1 MLKLSLKFF
10 YDFFNPKQERS
21 DMLNLMLPAVANM
34 LKGMVLDKAQSLASE
49 HLEKHLDELPK
60 EVKEALDSAVND
72 DASHP
77 HKSLMD
83 LVKG

>member
-1 MLKLSLKFF
+1 MLQSLKFF

-21 DMLNLMLPAVANM
+21 DMLNLILPAVANM

-72 DASHP
+72 DGSHS

>member
-1 MLKLSLKFF
+1 
-10 YDFFNPKQERS
+10 
-21 DMLNLMLPAVANM
+21 MLNLILPAVANM

-60 EVKEALDSAVND
+60 EVKEALDGAVND
-72 DASHP
+72 DASHA

>member
-1 MLKLSLKFF
+1 MLQLSLKFF

-21 DMLNLMLPAVANM
+21 DMLNLILPAVANM

-49 HLEKHLDELPK
+49 HLEQHLDQLPK
-60 EVKEALDSAVND
+60 EVKEALDGAVND
-72 DASHP
+72 DSSHA

>member
-1 MLKLSLKFF
+1 MLQLSLKFF

-21 DMLNLMLPAVANM
+21 DMLNLILPAVANM
-34 LKGMVLDKAQSLASE
+34 LKGMVLDKAQSLGSE

-60 EVKEALDSAVND
+60 EVKEALDGAVND
-72 DASHP
+72 DASHA

>member
-1 MLKLSLKFF
+1 MLQSLKFF

-21 DMLNLMLPAVANM
+21 DMLNLILPAVANM

-49 HLEKHLDELPK
+49 HLEKHFEELPK
-60 EVKEALDSAVND
+60 EVKEALDGAVND
-72 DASHP
+72 DGTHA

>member
-1 MLKLSLKFF
+1 MLQLNLKFF

-21 DMLNLMLPAVANM
+21 DMLNLILPAVANM

-49 HLEKHLDELPK
+49 HLEQHLDQLPK
-60 EVKEALDSAVND
+60 EVKEALDNAVND
-72 DASHP
+72 DGSHA

>member
-1 MLKLSLKFF
+1 MLQLNLKFF

-21 DMLNLMLPAVANM
+21 DMLNLILPAVANM

-72 DASHP
+72 DGSHA

>member
-1 MLKLSLKFF
+1 MLQLSLKFF

-21 DMLNLMLPAVANM
+21 DMLNLILPAVANM

-60 EVKEALDSAVND
+60 EVKEALDGAVND
-72 DASHP
+72 DASHA